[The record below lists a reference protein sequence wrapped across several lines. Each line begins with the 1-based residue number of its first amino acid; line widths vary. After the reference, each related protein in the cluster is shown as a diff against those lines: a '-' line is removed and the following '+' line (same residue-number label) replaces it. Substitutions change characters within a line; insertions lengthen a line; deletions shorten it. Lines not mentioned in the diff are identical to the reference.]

1 MIWTLDRNV
10 SPDLWLIIC
19 WCFTP
24 AYYYLWHCRI
34 VSRVKCRCSWR
45 LYSCTRRWGVWNDRK
60 CDTDCGVVWLPL
72 LYEAE
77 VEILSKFCFYILLAA
92 RLTHAL
98 HQSTEIS
105 FWNSLQNIQY
115 LIIKWNHMTAKRWN
129 LAMIW
134 KKRESTNDFL
144 GILCRNILLLWFL
157 YVLMTIK

>member
-1 MIWTLDRNV
+1 MPQLMQNCPKSAEQKKNGCATFTCNHTFICTWWCSKTVIHWVWGQQLIWTLDRNV

-77 VEILSKFCFYILLAA
+77 VEILNKFCFYIL
-92 RLTHAL
+92 
-98 HQSTEIS
+98 
-105 FWNSLQNIQY
+105 
-115 LIIKWNHMTAKRWN
+115 
-129 LAMIW
+129 
-134 KKRESTNDFL
+134 
-144 GILCRNILLLWFL
+144 
-157 YVLMTIK
+157 